1 VPTLTWIGKEAVVN
15 HHQEVTESEIAQVA
29 AGFVME
35 ANREQFIAEVRAN
48 TQAVDQIFTSPAE
61 RGVRLA
67 VPVFCIERQGKL
79 ELLDETHFLERPWSL
94 RDFLAEDQ
102 TGGIMTE
109 QPQAAYGE
117 VGLTEQGKVYWKFG
131 DELADELKLIEV
143 TENWSEVRLIDWVDR
158 NIPHPDI
165 SADESGVF
173 ISAMLGGLI
182 QNKGLPLGRLV
193 RERFA
198 VRDSVEERIE
208 ACRKQARAKAF
219 QEVLFAEETGAIKV
233 SAAEVFAF
241 DPDRYPAR
249 WVCERSSD
257 FKKHYHRQVGEL
269 GDKGEEF
276 ECALFLDQLPQ
287 VKTWVRNLERQPEFS
302 FWLPTATDRFY
313 PDFVCQLAD
322 GRVLVVEF
330 KGEDR
335 WSNDDSREKRRI
347 GELWAERS
355 GGECLVIMPQ
365 GTDFAAIQRVNGRIA

>member
-1 VPTLTWIGKEAVVN
+1 M
-15 HHQEVTESEIAQVA
+15 H
-29 AGFVME
+29 
-35 ANREQFIAEVRAN
+35 
-48 TQAVDQIFTSPAE
+48 
-61 RGVRLA
+61 
-67 VPVFCIERQGKL
+67 
-79 ELLDETHFLERPWSL
+79 
-94 RDFLAEDQ
+94 
-102 TGGIMTE
+102 
-109 QPQAAYGE
+109 
-117 VGLTEQGKVYWKFG
+117 WKFG
-131 DELADELKLIEV
+131 DELADELRLIEV
-143 TENWSEVRLIDWVDR
+143 TENWSEARLVDWLDR

-173 ISAMLGGLI
+173 ISALLGSLI
-182 QNKGLPLGRLV
+182 QDKSLPLGRLV

-198 VRDSVEERIE
+198 ARDFVEQRFD

-219 QEVLFAEETGAIKV
+219 QDVLFAEDTGAIKV
-233 SAAEVFAF
+233 SAQEVFAF

-249 WVCERSSD
+249 WVCERSGD
-257 FKKHYHRQVGEL
+257 FTKHYHRQVGEL
-269 GDKGEEF
+269 GDQGEEF

-287 VKTWVRNLERQPEFS
+287 VKTWVCNLERQPEFS

-355 GGECLVIMPQ
+355 GGECLFIMPQ
-365 GTDFAAIQRVNGRIA
+365 GKDFAAIQKLIGRRSP